1 MGRRELYRPI
11 VTPLSRTAQPED
23 VVQGLLRLHAFATI
37 YVADLDAIEG
47 SGDNTCVVMGL
58 RRRFPHLD
66 IWTDNGIAAGEA
78 VRRWLDENR
87 GTLVLGSELQATSTV
102 ALSFV
107 DEPRLVLSLD
117 FRESVFQGP
126 ADLLDPSH
134 WPRRVIAMTLARVG
148 GEAGP
153 DFERLRRASPHRA
166 PPASPCGGRRART
179 TGSAASRRDGDQRR
193 AGGLGAARRASR
205 CKRDRRI
212 RRLMAAAVAPFV
224 SWRDVARCD
233 AASTPIGWLIR

>member
-1 MGRRELYRPI
+1 MKLDIIPVIDLRHGLVVRAVMGRRELYRPI

-87 GTLVLGSELQATSTV
+87 GTLVLGSELQATGTV
-102 ALSFV
+102 ARSFV

-153 DFERLRRASPHRA
+153 DFERLAELRRIGPRQHLHA
-166 PPASPCGGRRART
+166 
-179 TGSAASRRDGDQRR
+179 
-193 AGGLGAARRASR
+193 AGGVRGRQDLLRLAEMGIKGALVASALHDGRLGASEIAE
-205 CKRDRRI
+205 
-212 RRLMAAAVAPFV
+212 F
-224 SWRDVARCD
+224 
-233 AASTPIGWLIR
+233 GG

>member
-1 MGRRELYRPI
+1 MKLDIIPVIDLRHGLVVRAVMGRRELYRPI
-11 VTPLSRTAQPED
+11 VTPLSRTAQPEE

-66 IWTDNGIAAGEA
+66 TWTDNGIAAGEA

-87 GTLVLGSELQATSTV
+87 GTLVLGSESQATGTV
-102 ALSFV
+102 ARSFV

-117 FRESVFQGP
+117 FRESAFQGP

-153 DFERLRRASPHRA
+153 DFERLAELRRIGHRQHLHA
-166 PPASPCGGRRART
+166 
-179 TGSAASRRDGDQRR
+179 
-193 AGGLGAARRASR
+193 AGGVRGRQDLLRLAEMGIKGALVASALHDGRLGASEIAE
-205 CKRDRRI
+205 
-212 RRLMAAAVAPFV
+212 F
-224 SWRDVARCD
+224 
-233 AASTPIGWLIR
+233 GG